1 MRTRAREK
9 RLQVSPLLCGV
20 LVLLLLLLL
29 LSTSRNPRWR
39 TIADPKKGS
48 FATAGRDAFL
58 SPRPPIT
65 VARLISG
72 PGLTPGATLCSVLT
86 NSRPMNSDVKSTG
99 AASGERE
106 RERERMPGAIFYR
119 NLLKF
124 FRVTNPGASERAG
137 GRGGRVRSR
146 NEKLDPRAT
155 YGTSI

>member
-9 RLQVSPLLCGV
+9 RLQVSPLLRGV
-20 LVLLLLLLL
+20 LVLLLPNLLLLLL

-99 AASGERE
+99 TASGERERE

-124 FRVTNPGASERAG
+124 FRVTNPGASERG
-137 GRGGRVRSR
+137 GRA
-146 NEKLDPRAT
+146 RAT
-155 YGTSI
+155 SPLDRKSVV